1 MRSDVTV
8 VNIVVTCDSEGMS
21 SVSAESDPRKPYHHG
36 SLQSA
41 LIEASIA
48 LAREGGPDRVIL
60 REAARAAGVSHS
72 AAYRHFADREALLAE
87 VARYARNELAAEML
101 RRVNRTKDP
110 RRRLRAVGIAYIDF
124 ALTEPGLFRTAFT
137 SHPATSPHPATSRD
151 TEHGRPTGGEDPSQ
165 TTAIAADPYEVLSQ
179 VLDEAQAAGLLDP
192 RRRPGAEIA
201 TWSAVHGLAGLLL
214 DGPLPT
220 SPAAVKFS
228 RGQVLN
234 LIDRGLLNGG

>member
-1 MRSDVTV
+1 MSP
-8 VNIVVTCDSEGMS
+8 DS
-21 SVSAESDPRKPYHHG
+21 ADPDPRKPYHHG
-36 SLQSA
+36 SLRTA
-41 LIEASIA
+41 LIDASIA

-87 VARYARNELAAEML
+87 VAAFARNELAAEMR

-110 RRRLRAVGIAYIDF
+110 LRRLRAVGTAYIDF

-137 SHPATSPHPATSRD
+137 SHPATSPD
-151 TEHGRPTGGEDPSQ
+151 TEDDQALGREDASH
-165 TTAIAADPYEVLSQ
+165 TTAIADPYEVLGQ
-179 VLDEAQAAGLLDP
+179 VLDEVQAAGLLDP

-201 TWSAVHGLAGLLL
+201 VWSAVHGLAGLLL

-220 SPAAVKFS
+220 SAADIKFS
-228 RGQVLN
+228 RGQVLD
-234 LIDRGLLNGG
+234 LIERGLLNGA